1 MSTDLTPSRRDNLR
15 PVNHILAVIN
25 GAAAGAVIALV
36 AMVVLLPMS
45 NGGLERCQ
53 VRHSLETCLYALR

>member
-1 MSTDLTPSRRDNLR
+1 MSTDLTPSRRDPLR

-45 NGGLERCQ
+45 NGGLETCRA
-53 VRHSLETCLYALR
+53 RHSLDTCLYALR